1 MRVDKIEIDCEVLLH
16 WAYRDELSKRQ
27 LSSAE
32 GIWDRIHED
41 GQRGPIDSGH
51 GAAQR
56 YSHFGLPDQ
65 DAELI
70 EQAVGR
76 LEDTVID
83 WEQSF
88 DVIAAELSGLITVN
102 DMTRGKAPLPV
113 RRGGWG
119 AAGAKAVKAWWGE
132 APQQEQDSRRDVMLL
147 GGLRTGAL
155 VTMHAVKGTRPDWIE
170 ESPEP
175 SPVPA
180 SRGPNAM
187 VVGECRG
194 KNLYSI
200 GAYCP
205 LKWSP
210 SPLSIVTS
218 RAEYIAWHDG
228 LTKLSGSLKL
238 AKFIALPPKAS
249 QTPWLEAP
257 IEEMAGL
264 IPVMPT
270 ASNNVSRWGTLPLT
284 PARGRMGPPL
294 RSQRA
299 GQVRYPLD
307 AGAQITTIDIGAL

>member
-1 MRVDKIEIDCEVLLH
+1 VATEIDIETLLH

-32 GIWDRIHED
+32 GIWDRIQED
-41 GQRGPIDSGH
+41 GQRGPIDTGH
-51 GAAQR
+51 SAAQR
-56 YSHFGLPDQ
+56 YSHFGLPDP

-83 WEQSF
+83 WKQSF
-88 DVIAAELSGLITVN
+88 DAIAAELSGLITVN
-102 DMTRGKAPLPV
+102 DMTKRDEPKP
-113 RRGGWG
+113 RKGGWG
-119 AAGAKAVKAWWGE
+119 NAGAKAVKAYWGE
-132 APQQEQDSRRDVMLL
+132 TLKPERDRPRDVMVL

-155 VTMHAVKGTRPDWIE
+155 VTVHAVKGSRPDWIE

-180 SRGPNAM
+180 SKGPNAM
-187 VVGECRG
+187 IIGECRG

-205 LKWSP
+205 LRWSP

-218 RAEYIAWHDG
+218 RAEYIAWHSG
-228 LTKLSGSLKL
+228 LTNLANTLRL

-249 QTPWLEAP
+249 QTPWLEA
-257 IEEMAGL
+257 IQLEREAL
-264 IPVMPT
+264 SVVPT
-270 ASNNVSRWGTLPLT
+270 TTNNVSRWGTLPLT

-294 RSQRA
+294 RSQRI
-299 GQVRYPLD
+299 GRVRYPLALD
-307 AGAQITTIDIGAL
+307 TGANH